1 MKRDCSP
8 HPWGSPLRAARYGA
22 SLRLSKFVPDEFVEP
37 KRVRPHLSLRQTRKT
52 PRKGVL
58 RSTAVSSWRRGIV
71 RPIHGAHP
79 FALRATGPA
88 FGCPNSFRTNLS
100 NPRGFVHTSLS
111 ARHAKRPARGCFAQL
126 PCLHGDEGLFAPS
139 MGLTPSRCA
148 LRGQP
153 SAVQIRSG
161 RICRTQEGS
170 STPLSPPDT
179 QNAPQGGASLNCR
192 VFMETRDCSPH
203 PWGSPLRAARYGA
216 SLRLSKFVPDEFV
229 EPKRV
234 RPHLSLRQTRKTP
247 REGAFCVSGG
257 ERGIRTLDKAF
268 DPILP

>member
-100 NPRGFVHTSLS
+100 NPRGFVHTSLY
-111 ARHAKRPARGCFAQL
+111 ARHAKRPARGRFA
-126 PCLHGDEGLFAPS
+126 CLAEREGFEPSIRLLTLYSLSRGAPS
-139 MGLTPSRCA
+139 A
-148 LRGQP
+148 
-153 SAVQIRSG
+153 
-161 RICRTQEGS
+161 
-170 STPLSPPDT
+170 
-179 QNAPQGGASLNCR
+179 
-192 VFMETRDCSPH
+192 TR
-203 PWGSPLRAARYGA
+203 A
-216 SLRLSKFVPDEFV
+216 SLRVCGAAAGSARITADRREVKPERFAQCSSPEAGPLPDSCS
-229 EPKRV
+229 P
-234 RPHLSLRQTRKTP
+234 L
-247 REGAFCVSGG
+247 
-257 ERGIRTLDKAF
+257 IRW
-268 DPILP
+268 